1 MGKLNPKFYALNP
14 FPDKFLAH
22 QIRHSGW
29 ILKAKLQK
37 DRDLEKML
45 EDAIIRLRHLSHLAE
60 ADMKSHEEHKAVSG
74 QITAI
79 RTRIKKCFEEI
90 RGDLNREIKEVK
102 KVDYRGQTFAF
113 RELKDVR
120 RFEKSL
126 GANLLFFAHKL
137 KITAKSEAERFMAE
151 TRLKEAMEQV
161 EARMHSLDR
170 KVEACLRMIW
180 DLAKKQAIDGIQLKV
195 AIDTEHVEKL
205 VRLEKVMAKQIVDLA
220 KESKA
225 KIKVLNR
232 LKKNGT
238 LEQYVQGIKDLIQI
252 YDSEITD
259 VYQMML
265 KHRILVYDLWQKFGE
280 LAKLAQKDQLDR
292 ITFDDLK
299 LSLHN
304 ALMDVESLSN
314 WLYHEAR
321 KEKIY
326 HMGNGQEGWLRAA

>member
-90 RGDLNREIKEVK
+90 RGDLNRELKE
-102 KVDYRGQTFAF
+102 
-113 RELKDVR
+113 VR

-161 EARMHSLDR
+161 EARMHALDR